1 MAKSKKSRTVTILQV
16 MQVVTWIVYIGLSI
30 EAGGIMVSFFVSLFN
45 FQAAEDLHLGLGLK
59 HLLDFDQRHYIA
71 YVSLLIAVPVLK
83 ASLMYRLIQVL
94 SKVKLES
101 PFTLDVA
108 KILEKMSMT
117 LFGIWIVSLIGHSY
131 ANWLTKKTPE
141 SFSFEVLDEYLLIA
155 GLVFILSQVFRRGV
169 EIQVENDLTV

>member
-1 MAKSKKSRTVTILQV
+1 MVKSKKSRTVTILQV

-30 EAGGIMVSFFVSLFN
+30 EAGAIMVSFVVSLFN
-45 FQAAEDLHLGLGLK
+45 FQAAEDLHLGLSLK

-117 LFGIWIVSLIGHSY
+117 LLGIWIVSLIGHSY
-131 ANWLTKKTPE
+131 ANWLTKRTPE

-169 EIQVENDLTV
+169 EIQAENDLTV